1 MYIFIAVSKFSAPP
15 QIEID
20 SPQNEQ
26 SFTTNKILVEGN
38 TLDTAIVLI
47 NNQIIPVDS
56 SGRFSQELVLV
67 PGVNFIEIKSRS
79 RAGKESS
86 KTVKVLLKTDN
97 TSATITP
104 ENQ

>member
-1 MYIFIAVSKFSAPP
+1 
-15 QIEID
+15 
-20 SPQNEQ
+20 
-26 SFTTNKILVEGN
+26 
-38 TLDTAIVLI
+38 
-47 NNQIIPVDS
+47 
-56 SGRFSQELVLV
+56 LV